1 MFNSEKQVAL
11 KPPVFWILK
20 IFAYKIVLFYILP
33 MGTSILSRA
42 TQTPFLTR

>member
-1 MFNSEKQVAL
+1 MIEGAGGNDLSQTIFYM
-11 KPPVFWILK
+11 LK
-20 IFAYKIVLFYILP
+20 ISACKMMLFYIFP